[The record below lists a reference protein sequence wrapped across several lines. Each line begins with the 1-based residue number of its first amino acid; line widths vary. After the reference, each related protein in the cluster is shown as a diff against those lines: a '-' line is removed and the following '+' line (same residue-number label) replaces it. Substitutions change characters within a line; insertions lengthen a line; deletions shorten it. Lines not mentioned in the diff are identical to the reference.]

1 MAMMSSYSVG
11 LAYEMLVM
19 KVLRSLSFR
28 IQHCG
33 RGGDHGRDFVGQW
46 VLPEKRVQVVGQ

>member
-1 MAMMSSYSVG
+1 MTSSYSVG
-11 LAYEMLVM
+11 LAYELLVV
-19 KVLRSLSFR
+19 KVLRRYSFH

-46 VLPEKRVQVVGQ
+46 ILPEERVQVVG